1 MELLSPK
8 TRKTLKVTSL
18 YVCLGDGEERYRSSA
33 LDILNLR
40 CLLDIQ
46 VDTQVCCSLW
56 FEIPS

>member
-18 YVCLGDGEERYRSSA
+18 YVCLGDGEERYRSLA